1 LYHLLFVIVMKAL
14 SKMISVAMNKSFLLG
29 FSVGPMTVGGL
40 NISYLLF
47 ANETLIFCKEDPDHL
62 RHL

>member
-1 LYHLLFVIVMKAL
+1 MKAL